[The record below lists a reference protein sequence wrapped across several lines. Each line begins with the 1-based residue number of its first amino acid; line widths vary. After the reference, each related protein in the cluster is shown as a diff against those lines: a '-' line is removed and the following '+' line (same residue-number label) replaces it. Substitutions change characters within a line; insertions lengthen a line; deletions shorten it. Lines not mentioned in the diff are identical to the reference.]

1 MSFGRRS
8 PPAPRRFATATRPH
22 RLQFARRTGQ
32 HDDRRL
38 TADDDSGRG
47 SDRVDHV
54 RSGRNQ
60 GLLAVG
66 RTHRLEVHIV
76 EARHQS
82 LDDVG
87 DPRLEAGVEHEFAAT
102 ELRHRRDRHVVGRRA
117 QPAAGDDE
125 VDAFVG
131 QEPQLRFD
139 VARAVAADRDMREL
153 DPELEEPIG
162 DPGAV
167 AVLHAPGEYLGSGND
182 DARACAHGVRHYARP
197 RRRRVSGHGTRP
209 RIRVT

>member
-1 MSFGRRS
+1 MSFG
-8 PPAPRRFATATRPH
+8 PAIASCTAAVCTATGHIGCSSRGGPGNTMIVGLP
-22 RLQFARRTGQ
+22 R
-32 HDDRRL
+32 HDD
-38 TADDDSGRG
+38 SWRG
-47 SDRVDHV
+47 ADRVDHV
-54 RSGRNQ
+54 RAGRNQ
-60 GLLAVG
+60 RLLAVG
-66 RTHRLEVHIV
+66 RTHRLEVDVV

-87 DPRLEAGVEHEFAAT
+87 DPRLEAGVEHQLAAD
-102 ELRHRRDRHVVGRRA
+102 ESRHRRDRHVVGRRA
-117 QPAAGDDE
+117 QAAAGDDE
-125 VDAFVG
+125 VDALVG
-131 QEPQLRFD
+131 EEPQLRLD
-139 VARAVAADRDMREL
+139 VARAVAADGDMRQL
-153 DPELEEPIG
+153 DPELEQPIG